1 MYYSPKSEESKIY
14 DFIVNNNIATEN
26 EIQLVTN
33 VAGWNVETLNAIIY
47 ARTSYHTP
55 LQCLACESENFVD
68 VCKDFTETDDDESDD
83 DE

>member
-14 DFIVNNNIATEN
+14 DFIINNNIATEN

-33 VAGWNVETLNAIIY
+33 ISGWNVETLNAIIY
-47 ARTSYHTP
+47 ARTAYHDP
-55 LQCLACESENFVD
+55 LQCLESEPENFAD
-68 VCKDFTETDDDESDD
+68 VCEDFAETDDDESDD